1 MRNKMVIM
9 GLALFVF
16 VCSFS
21 GCNRVLDSAMYPIL
35 HVDKGPFVPFTPLD
49 FDFPSIDTP
58 VLSWTYHWPEEY
70 ERTLEAACSP
80 VVDEQGNIYIVGK
93 NSYLYSLNPAGE
105 VRWKKKGFHASIEV
119 TKEGIVALARPER
132 LVCLDFDGN
141 LLWNIS
147 AMWVHG
153 YDSLKLSPSG
163 YLYFNEGEYV
173 VCLDSQGKTKW
184 AFHNLYGLAETLSFD
199 EDSNVYMMGSRM
211 YEKKNEQGIKEEQ
224 YVTSLVSISPQGK
237 VRWSKVL
244 CNHRNGIDEFTPKG
258 SRIQDIILVAIST
271 STLNI
276 GDSNESRE
284 EWYTDVRVQPKLIM
298 AFNTEGEKIW
308 ERTEEKPGLFD
319 IQYSVAPNGN
329 AVYPFNVGSYRVDSD
344 QSIPESEHH
353 VLTCVSKDGSV
364 VWNHSFEH
372 AIHTPVTFDSKGN
385 LYVGTVSPKN
395 NDSIYSLS
403 PDGQVRWE
411 LINIDTAHD
420 YTHNLVGSPSSNL
433 YFTTENQSLLFCIGE
448 S

>member
-1 MRNKMVIM
+1 
-9 GLALFVF
+9 
-16 VCSFS
+16 
-21 GCNRVLDSAMYPIL
+21 
-35 HVDKGPFVPFTPLD
+35 
-49 FDFPSIDTP
+49 
-58 VLSWTYHWPEEY
+58 
-70 ERTLEAACSP
+70 
-80 VVDEQGNIYIVGK
+80 
-93 NSYLYSLNPAGE
+93 
-105 VRWKKKGFHASIEV
+105 
-119 TKEGIVALARPER
+119 
-132 LVCLDFDGN
+132 
-141 LLWNIS
+141 
-147 AMWVHG
+147 
-153 YDSLKLSPSG
+153 
-163 YLYFNEGEYV
+163 
-173 VCLDSQGKTKW
+173 
-184 AFHNLYGLAETLSFD
+184 
-199 EDSNVYMMGSRM
+199 M

-329 AVYPFNVGSYRVDSD
+329 AVYPF
-344 QSIPESEHH
+344 I
-353 VLTCVSKDGSV
+353 L
-364 VWNHSFEH
+364 WNHSFEH

-395 NDSIYSLS
+395 NDSIYSFS
-403 PDGQVRWE
+403 SDGQIRWE
-411 LINIDTAHD
+411 LKNIDTA
-420 YTHNLVGSPSSNL
+420 YSYKYNLVGSPGSNL